1 MKTSAFSHR
10 IVPFIGAVA
19 VAVAWGSV
27 VQTHYNLQALVS
39 LGVEIDGSVR
49 GSTTL
54 RDLFGGFSPTYG
66 GYVVA
71 PALLVAFLVAG
82 AITRAMPRG
91 RIGWFT
97 LAGFLGVVAAIPLVN
112 YLAPVALLVGASREP
127 SSILWM
133 AVGGALAGLLFSLAT
148 GGANRAR
155 RAPSATIPPP
165 DRAGSSV
172 PT

>member
-1 MKTSAFSHR
+1 MKKQALRHR
-10 IVPFIGAVA
+10 IIPFIGAVA

-39 LGVEIDGSVR
+39 LGVDISGSVR
-49 GSTTL
+49 GSTTM

-82 AITRAMPRG
+82 AVARAVR
-91 RIGWFT
+91 RWRAGWFA
-97 LAGFLGVVAAIPLVN
+97 LAGFLGIAAAIPLVN

-127 SSILWM
+127 SSIFWM
-133 AVGGALAGLLFSLAT
+133 AVGGALAGLLFSVAT
-148 GGANRAR
+148 AGANRAR
-155 RAPSATIPPP
+155 PAPSATIPPQ